1 GIAKWLRQR
10 SAKPLFS
17 GSNPDAASNLNQE
30 ADSQRIGFFL
40 RRKQK
45 EDGEMFIEKMTRKEA
60 AVKILKNDGKATK
73 FVALSEVS

>member
-1 GIAKWLRQR
+1 
-10 SAKPLFS
+10 
-17 GSNPDAASNLNQE
+17 
-30 ADSQRIGFFL
+30 L